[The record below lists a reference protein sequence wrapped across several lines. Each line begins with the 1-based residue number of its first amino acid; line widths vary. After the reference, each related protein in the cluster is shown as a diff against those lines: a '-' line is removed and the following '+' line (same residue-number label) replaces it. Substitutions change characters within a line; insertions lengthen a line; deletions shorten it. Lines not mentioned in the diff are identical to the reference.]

1 MKLSTKAR
9 YGLRAFIDL
18 AIYSEEEPVSLS
30 SIAKR
35 QDISVSYLEKLM
47 GKLKQAGLVV
57 SARGATGGYTLA
69 RAVDSYSVGEV
80 LRAVEEEL
88 IAVDCAAI
96 NGKADNHCV
105 GSKKCLSRV
114 VWQRI
119 NDSINET
126 IDNINIGDLL
136 EENRKK
142 EEV

>member
-18 AIYSEEEPVSLS
+18 AIYSEDGPVSLS

-47 GKLKQAGLVV
+47 GKLKQAGLVT
-57 SARGATGGYTLA
+57 SERGAAGGYTLA
-69 RAVDSYSVGEV
+69 RPVNSYSVGEI

-88 IAVDCAAI
+88 IAVDCVAI
-96 NGKADNHCV
+96 NGKADSHCV

-126 IDNINIGDLL
+126 IDNIYIGDLL
-136 EENRKK
+136 EENKRK